1 MCLTSMTYS
10 HDNKDNAFINKWKL
24 SQNCIT
30 AKQILYI
37 DTIVHAEILSK
48 RVFPVQV
55 LWRRNK
61 QI

>member
-1 MCLTSMTYS
+1 MTYS

-48 RVFPVQV
+48 RVFAVQV